1 MHARDLLQ
9 IVWGDLERNL
19 RRAVLTMFGL
29 VVGSGAVVL
38 VTSVGLA
45 GRQYAVQQ
53 LETMGSNLVYA
64 WYDGPT
70 PSVDDLTEGDYDA
83 VAARASALAE
93 VSRLTTDY
101 TDLNIRGEQ
110 YSATLVGTDAAYA
123 RVRNILMREGRFLSN
138 SDVETR
144 RRVCILPESLAER
157 IFGNGE
163 KLNRLLRV
171 EDLDLQVIGTFRDV
185 QSFGIP
191 TELSQNAVIMPVSLL
206 MAFSNSN
213 RIDRIYAQAKSRL
226 LVNRATRQI
235 SDILA
240 ANHGTDVIYRVG
252 SLAEVLNVI
261 TRVSEGWIVIVTV
274 VAGISLLVGGVGIMN
289 IMLVTVR
296 LRMAEIGLRKA
307 LGARSKEILHAFLL
321 ESLAI
326 SVAGGLAGILIG
338 GSLPALLTTLLDVPI
353 PISPLSVVLALVVSA
368 GVGVLFGYYPAR
380 HASQLN
386 PAQSMRY
393 EA

>member
-1 MHARDLLQ
+1 MQARDLLQ
-9 IVWGDLERNL
+9 LVWGDLERNM
-19 RRAVLTMFGL
+19 RRALLTMFGL

-38 VTSVGLA
+38 MTSVGLA
-45 GRQYAVQQ
+45 GRQYAIQQ
-53 LETMGSNLVYA
+53 LETLGSNLVYA

-70 PSVDDLTEGDYDA
+70 PSANDLTEDDYHD
-83 VAARASALAE
+83 VAARASALSE
-93 VSRLTTDY
+93 VSRLATDY
-101 TDLNIRGEQ
+101 TDLDIRGER

-123 RVRNILMREGRFLSN
+123 RVRNILMQEGRFLSN
-138 SDVETR
+138 SDVENR
-144 RRVCILPESLAER
+144 RRVCILPESLAAR

-171 EDLDLQVIGTFRDV
+171 EDLDLEVIGTFRDV

-206 MAFSNSN
+206 MIFTNSN
-213 RIDRIYAQAKSRL
+213 RIDRLYAQARSRL
-226 LVNRATRQI
+226 LVERATRQI

-240 ANHGTDVIYRVG
+240 ANHGTDVIYRVD
-252 SLAEVLNVI
+252 SLTEVLNII
-261 TRVSEGWIVIVTV
+261 TRVSEGLILIVAV

-289 IMLVTVR
+289 IMLVSYR
-296 LRMAEIGLRKA
+296 LRTAEIGLRKA
-307 LGARSKEILHAFLL
+307 LGARSSEILQAFVV

-326 SVAGGLAGILIG
+326 SITGGLLGTLIG
-338 GSLPALLTTLLDVPI
+338 SSLPALLSALLDVPI
-353 PISPLSVVLALVVSA
+353 PVSPLSVILALLVSA
-368 GVGVLFGYYPAR
+368 AVGIVFGYYPGWR
-380 HASQLN
+380 ASRLN

>member
-1 MHARDLLQ
+1 MRTRDLLQ
-9 IVWGDLERNL
+9 IVWDDLERNS

-53 LETMGSNLVYA
+53 LESLGSNLVYA

-70 PSVDDLTEGDYDA
+70 PSVNDLTEDDYHD
-83 VAARASALAE
+83 VATHASALAE
-93 VSRLTTDY
+93 VTRFTTDY
-101 TDLNIRGEQ
+101 TDLDIRGEQ

-138 SDVETR
+138 ADVENR
-144 RRVCILPESLAER
+144 RRVCILPESLAGR

-171 EDLDLQVIGTFRDV
+171 EDLDLEVIGTFRDE

-191 TELSQNAVIMPVSLL
+191 TELSQNAVIIPVTLL
-206 MAFSNSN
+206 MAFNNSN
-213 RIDRIYAQAKSRL
+213 RIDRICAQARSRR
-226 LVNRATRQI
+226 LVDRATRQI
-235 SDILA
+235 SDILT
-240 ANHGTDVIYRVG
+240 ANHGTDVIYRVE
-252 SLAEVLNVI
+252 SLAEVLNMI
-261 TRVSEGWIVIVTV
+261 GRVSSGLIVIVTAV
-274 VAGISLLVGGVGIMN
+274 SCISLLVGGVGIMN
-289 IMLVTVR
+289 IMLVSIR
-296 LRMAEIGLRKA
+296 LRTPEIGLRKA
-307 LGARSKEILHAFLL
+307 LGARSKEILSAFIL

-326 SVAGGLAGILIG
+326 SVTGGLIGILIG
-338 GSLPALLTTLLDVPI
+338 ASLPAVLTALLEVPI
-353 PISPLSVVLALVVSA
+353 PISPLSIVLALVVSA
-368 GVGVLFGYYPAR
+368 SVGVLFGYYPAR
-380 HASQLN
+380 HASQVN

>member
-1 MHARDLLQ
+1 MRTRDLLQ
-9 IVWGDLERNL
+9 IVWDDLERNS

-53 LETMGSNLVYA
+53 LETLGSNLIYA

-70 PSVDDLTEGDYDA
+70 PSVNDLTDDDYRE
-83 VAARASALAE
+83 VVARASALAE
-93 VSRLTTDY
+93 VTRFTTDY
-101 TDLNIRGEQ
+101 TDLDIRGQQ
-110 YSATLVGTDAAYA
+110 YNATLVGTDATYG

-138 SDVETR
+138 ADVENR
-144 RRVCILPESLAER
+144 RRVCILPVSLAGR
-157 IFGNGE
+157 IFGDGE

-171 EDLDLQVIGTFRDV
+171 EDLDLEVIGTFRDE

-191 TELSQNAVIMPVSLL
+191 TELSQNAVIIPVSLL
-206 MAFSNSN
+206 MALNNSN
-213 RIDRIYAQAKSRL
+213 RIDRICAQAKSRGS
-226 LVNRATRQI
+226 VDRATRQI

-240 ANHGTDVIYRVG
+240 ANHGTDVIYRVE
-252 SLAEVLNVI
+252 SLTEVLNMI
-261 TRVSEGWIVIVTV
+261 GRVSSGLIVIVTAV
-274 VAGISLLVGGVGIMN
+274 SCISLLVGGVGIMN
-289 IMLVTVR
+289 IMLVSIR
-296 LRMAEIGLRKA
+296 LRTPEIGLRKA
-307 LGARSKEILHAFLL
+307 LGARSKEILSAFIL

-326 SVAGGLAGILIG
+326 SITGGLVGILIG
-338 GSLPALLTTLLDVPI
+338 ASLPAVLTALLEVPI
-353 PISPLSVVLALVVSA
+353 PISPLSIILALVVSA
-368 GVGVLFGYYPAR
+368 SVGVLFGYYPAR
-380 HASQLN
+380 HASQVN